1 MLSFLILHILNLV
14 TTKRFSKNIRENI
27 LNARILT
34 ARYSFVIG
42 YIDGKQNSDIIHVQV
57 VFYA

>member
-14 TTKRFSKNIRENI
+14 TTKLFSKNIGENI

-34 ARYSFVIG
+34 AAYSFVIG
-42 YIDGKQNSDIIHVQV
+42 CIDGKQDSDIIHIQV